1 MDLTVTSLSAG
12 VHDVRISVEEAADR
26 PQRSFLL
33 PIHCI
38 IRHNLPIFLTCTSVC
53 FQIGTHRES
62 CNFSFSGIKT
72 SVAKLIETERLRLG
86 LPAQLY
92 SGPGATTTTGEKVL
106 PPSAA
111 GAGGGGS
118 ETSASVPEAEG
129 AGDGGD
135 TSGSRDKVDED
146 LHRSLCLIAA
156 GFQRVSVRFLQQR
169 TRRALQWL
177 AEDAAQLSLQQQ
189 HGGGGGA
196 PPVSCLVVAGGV
208 AANRTVRAGLEA
220 VAAEYRI
227 PCVCPPVQHCTDNG
241 LMVAWT
247 GVERLRLGLWR
258 APPLDEGAVMAN
270 VDVLPRWP
278 IGPVDPRSAAT
289 GMKHIK
295 AFK

>member
-1 MDLTVTSLSAG
+1 MLRNEVI
-12 VHDVRISVEEAADR
+12 RY
-26 PQRSFLL
+26 L
-33 PIHCI
+33 PGT
-38 IRHNLPIFLTCTSVC
+38 IFLTCTLAY

-92 SGPGATTTTGEKVL
+92 SGPGATTTTGAKVL
-106 PPSAA
+106 PPSVA
-111 GAGGGGS
+111 GVGGGS
-118 ETSASVPEAEG
+118 ETIAPVPEAEG
-129 AGDGGD
+129 AGDGWD
-135 TSGSRDKVDED
+135 ASGSRIKEVDED

-177 AEDAAQLSLQQQ
+177 AEDAAQQSLQQ
-189 HGGGGGA
+189 GGGGA

-258 APPLDEGAVMAN
+258 APPPDEGAVMAN